1 MALYARISSV
11 YRGVIMAKVYV
22 TKELAETLKELR
34 IQYKVQAKDLAK
46 VLEKSPAYVSKL
58 ERGGIQ
64 TISKD
69 ELEKILNCITTNTD
83 DFEKIAERISDLL
96 NIKYS
101 NEEIKKQIWFY
112 NFDMV
117 YRKIPIPIELID
129 EINEKIK
136 VLNVNRTYLFDRIN
150 SNEALPEE
158 DKYNDSI
165 IYNEWYNSSIGLCIK
180 LKLSLEDFND
190 FLDNKL
196 ISTSY
201 IYPYSMLTY
210 LFKIEFENEN
220 RDKKNPPFQYYEN
233 LATQVLNKHK
243 FYSLIEKSAL
253 IKNQKIK
260 EEKDS
265 ILTSFDKEN
274 SEIINTIL
282 NHFKFLTDSNII
294 VANERLKTFTENL
307 NFDIGFMS
315 KIISLEFSKLEKT
328 SYERKKQFILD
339 LQNLID
345 NYSSNNDKD
354 NTIELY

>member
-1 MALYARISSV
+1 
-11 YRGVIMAKVYV
+11 MAKVYV
-22 TKELAETLKELR
+22 TQELAETLKELR
-34 IQYKVQAKDLAK
+34 IQYKVQAKNLAK
-46 VLEKSPAYVSKL
+46 ALEKSPAYISKL

-64 TISKD
+64 TISKED
-69 ELEKILNCITTNTD
+69 LEKILKCITINTD
-83 DFEKIAERISDLL
+83 DFGKIAEKISDLL
-96 NIKYS
+96 TIKYS

-117 YRKIPIPIELID
+117 YRKIPIPVEIID
-129 EINEKIK
+129 EINKKIK
-136 VLNVNRTYLFDRIN
+136 ILNINRTYLFDRIN

-158 DKYNDSI
+158 DKYDDSI
-165 IYNEWYNSSIGLCIK
+165 TYNEWYNSSIGLCIK
-180 LKLSLEDFND
+180 LKLSPREFND
-190 FLDNKL
+190 FLDGKL

-210 LFKIEFENEN
+210 LFKIEFENSKRE
-220 RDKKNPPFQYYEN
+220 DINPSFQYYEN

-253 IKNQKIK
+253 TRNQQIN

-274 SEIINTIL
+274 SEIINTML

-294 VANERLKTFTENL
+294 VANERLKAFTENL

-345 NYSSNNDKD
+345 SYSNNKDKD